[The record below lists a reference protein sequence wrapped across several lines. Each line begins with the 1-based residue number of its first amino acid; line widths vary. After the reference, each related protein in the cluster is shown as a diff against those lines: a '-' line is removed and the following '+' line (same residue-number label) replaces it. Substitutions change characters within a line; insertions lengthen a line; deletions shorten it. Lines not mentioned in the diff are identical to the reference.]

1 MCVFALQLILR
12 LCKTLK
18 LSLIKAEE
26 RAIQCMLIAAL
37 LLGSLSIISG
47 VEIGGGGVYVVEVYF
62 QQIH

>member
-47 VEIGGGGVYVVEVYF
+47 VVYVVKVYF
-62 QQIH
+62 EQIH

>member
-26 RAIQCMLIAAL
+26 RAIQCMLIASL

-47 VEIGGGGVYVVEVYF
+47 VEMGGVVYVVEVYF
-62 QQIH
+62 EQIH